1 MKVALAQINPT
12 VGDLEGNS
20 EKILDYHRQ
29 AKLAGADLVV
39 FSEMAL
45 TGYPPLDLLGR
56 PAFVDRCEIAL
67 SDLAGKLK
75 GPPTLLGTAL
85 PNPVPEGRAVRN
97 VAALLAAGKVQFV
110 QAKSRLPT
118 YDVFDE
124 DRYFEPAAEI
134 QPTEVNGERVG
145 VTICEDIWEG
155 PQEGRTSYRLDP
167 VEILS
172 AQGIDVLVNLSASP
186 FHAGKGKEREELLRS
201 IARGHGVP
209 VLFINQVGGNDS
221 LLFDGRSMAMGKD
234 GQLIARAEAFRE
246 DLVLADLD
254 SGKGDMRPSAPEGE
268 AEIFRALVM
277 GLSDYMKKCGF
288 SRVVLGLSGGVDSA
302 LVACLAAEAAGADR
316 VLALAMPAPYS
327 SPHSRT
333 DAEKLASNLGIGFE
347 VVPIDRILKV
357 YRETLEP
364 GLGDVTIT
372 LVEENLQARIR
383 GAVIMAHANHSG
395 ALPLATGNKSELAVG
410 YCTLYGDMAGGL
422 APIGDLYKTQVFE
435 LANYINR
442 HNQVIP
448 RRIIERPPSAELRP
462 DQTDQ
467 DSLPPYDVLDPVL
480 DMIISQA
487 QDASSI
493 VAAGHSADVVESIV
507 RMVELSEF
515 KRRQAAPV
523 LRVSRRAFG
532 AGRQIPIARS
542 LRKGR
547 DEKAP

>member
-20 EKILDYHRQ
+20 NKILDFHRQ

-39 FSEMAL
+39 FSEMSL

-56 PAFVDRCEIAL
+56 PAFVERCEIAL

-75 GPPTLLGTAL
+75 APPALVGTVL

-97 VAALLAAGKVQFV
+97 VAALLAEGKVRSV
-110 QAKSRLPT
+110 HVKSRLPT

-124 DRYFEPAAEI
+124 DRYFEPAAER
-134 QPTEVNGERVG
+134 QPAEVDGKRVG

-155 PQEGRTSYRLDP
+155 PQEGRTRYRLDP
-167 VEILS
+167 VGILS
-172 AQGIDVLVNLSASP
+172 AQGIDMLVNLSASP
-186 FHAGKGKEREELLRS
+186 FHAGKGREREELLRS
-201 IARGHGVP
+201 VARGQGIP
-209 VLFINQVGGNDS
+209 VLFVNQVGGNDS
-221 LLFDGRSMAMGKD
+221 LLFDGRSMVMGPD
-234 GQLIARAEAFRE
+234 GKLIARAEAFRE
-246 DLVLADLD
+246 DLILADLA
-254 SGKGDMRPSAPEGE
+254 SGKGDMRPSAPEGD

-333 DAEKLASNLGIGFE
+333 DAEKLASNLGIGFK
-347 VVPIDRILKV
+347 VVPIDAVLKT

-364 GLGDVTIT
+364 GLGDITAT

-383 GAVIMAHANHSG
+383 GAVVMAHANHSG

-410 YCTLYGDMAGGL
+410 YCTLYGDMVGGL
-422 APIGDLYKTQVFE
+422 APIGDLFKTQVYA
-435 LANYINR
+435 LANHINR

-462 DQTDQ
+462 DQIDQ
-467 DSLPPYDVLDPVL
+467 DTLPPYDVLDPVL
-480 DMIISQA
+480 DMIISSA
-487 QDASSI
+487 QDKGSI
-493 VAAGHSADVVESIV
+493 LAAGYPADVVERIV
-507 RMVELSEF
+507 RLVELSEF

-532 AGRQIPIARS
+532 AGRQIPIARG
-542 LRKGR
+542 LRKDRGP
-547 DEKAP
+547 ESP

>member
-20 EKILDYHRQ
+20 GKIVDFHQQ

-56 PAFVDRCEIAL
+56 PAFIDRCEIAL
-67 SDLAGKLK
+67 SDLAGKLT
-75 GPPTLLGTAL
+75 GPPALVGTVL

-97 VAALLAAGKVQFV
+97 VAVLLDGGVV
-110 QAKSRLPT
+110 RSVHAKSRLPT

-124 DRYFEPAAEI
+124 DRYFEPAAER
-134 QPTEVNGERVG
+134 QPAEVNGKRVG
-145 VTICEDIWEG
+145 VTVCEDIWEG
-155 PQEGRTSYRLDP
+155 PQEGRSRYRLDP
-167 VEILS
+167 VGILS
-172 AQGIDVLVNLSASP
+172 AQGIDMLVNISASP

-201 IARGHGVP
+201 IARGQEVP

-221 LLFDGRSMAMGKD
+221 LLFDGRSMVMGPD
-234 GQLIARAEAFRE
+234 GKLIARAEAFRE

-254 SGKGDMRPSAPEGE
+254 SGQGDMRPSAPEGD

-288 SRVVLGLSGGVDSA
+288 DRAVLGLSGGVDSA

-333 DAEKLASNLGIGFE
+333 DAEKLAKNLGIGFE
-347 VVPIDRILKV
+347 VVPIEGVLKT
-357 YRETLEP
+357 YRETLQP
-364 GLGDVTIT
+364 GLGKVEKT

-383 GAVIMAHANHSG
+383 GAVVMAHANHSG

-410 YCTLYGDMAGGL
+410 YCTLYGDMVGGL
-422 APIGDLYKTQVFE
+422 APIGDLYKTQVYA
-435 LANYINR
+435 LANHINR
-442 HNQVIP
+442 HNEVIP

-467 DSLPPYDVLDPVL
+467 DTLPPYDQLDPVL
-480 DMIISQA
+480 DLIISQA

-493 VAAGHSADVVESIV
+493 VAAGYPAEVVERVV

-532 AGRQIPIARS
+532 AGRQIPIARG
-542 LRKGR
+542 LRKGP
-547 DEKAP
+547 ESP

>member
-20 EKILDYHRQ
+20 EKILVFHQQ
-29 AKLAGADLVV
+29 ARLAGANLVV

-56 PAFVDRCEIAL
+56 PAFVNRCEMAL
-67 SDLAGKLK
+67 SDLAGRIQGAPALV
-75 GPPTLLGTAL
+75 GTVL

-97 VAALLAAGKVQFV
+97 VAVLLSEGKIRSVH
-110 QAKSRLPT
+110 AKSRLPT

-124 DRYFEPAAEI
+124 DRYFEPAAER
-134 QPTEVNGERVG
+134 QPAIVDGKRVG
-145 VTICEDIWEG
+145 VTICEDIWGG
-155 PQEGRTSYRLDP
+155 PQEGRSRYRLDP
-167 VEILS
+167 VRILTD
-172 AQGIDVLVNLSASP
+172 QGIDLLVNLSASP

-201 IARGHGVP
+201 IAQGHGVP

-221 LLFDGRSMAMGKD
+221 LLFDGRSMAMGPD
-234 GQLIARAEAFRE
+234 GKLIARAEAFRE

-254 SGKGDMRPSAPEGE
+254 GGQGDMRPSAPEGE

-288 SRVVLGLSGGVDSA
+288 GRAVLGLSGGVDSA

-347 VVPIDRILKV
+347 VVPIDRLLQS
-357 YRETLEP
+357 YREALGP
-364 GLGDVTIT
+364 GLGDITTT

-383 GAVIMAHANHSG
+383 GAVVMAHANHSG

-410 YCTLYGDMAGGL
+410 YCTLYGDMVGGL
-422 APIGDLYKTQVFE
+422 APIGDLYKTQVYR
-435 LANYINR
+435 LAGHINR

-448 RRIIERPPSAELRP
+448 SRIIERPPSAELRP

-467 DSLPPYDVLDPVL
+467 DTLPPYDVLDPVL
-480 DMIISQA
+480 DMVISQA
-487 QDASSI
+487 QDRDSI
-493 VAAGHSADVVESIV
+493 VAAGYPADVVEKIV

-547 DEKAP
+547 GPESP

>member
-1 MKVALAQINPT
+1 MKAALAQINPT

-20 EKILDYHRQ
+20 EKILDFHRQ
-29 AKLAGADLVV
+29 AKLAGAELVV

-45 TGYPPLDLLGR
+45 SGYPPLDLLGR
-56 PAFVDRCEIAL
+56 PAFVERCEKAL
-67 SDLAGKLK
+67 SNLAGRLK
-75 GPPTLLGTAL
+75 GPPALLGTVL

-97 VAALLAAGKVQFV
+97 VAALLAEGKVRFV

-124 DRYFEPAAEI
+124 DRYFEPAAER
-134 QPTEVNGERVG
+134 QAVEVGNKRVG

-155 PQEGRTSYRLDP
+155 PQEGRSRYRLDP
-167 VEILS
+167 VGMLS
-172 AQGIDVLVNLSASP
+172 AQGIDLLVNLSASP
-186 FHAGKGKEREELLRS
+186 YHAGKGKEREELLRS

-209 VLFINQVGGNDS
+209 VIFVNQVGGNDS
-221 LLFDGRSMAMGKD
+221 LLFDGRSLAMGPD

-254 SGKGDMRPSAPEGE
+254 GGKGDMRPSAPEGE

-288 SRVVLGLSGGVDSA
+288 SRAVLGLSGGVDSA

-333 DAEKLASNLGIGFE
+333 DAGELASNLGIDFE
-347 VVPIDRILKV
+347 VVPIDPVLKI
-357 YRETLEP
+357 YREILEP
-364 GLGDVTIT
+364 GLGEVEKT

-383 GAVIMAHANHSG
+383 GAVVMAYANRSG
-395 ALPLATGNKSELAVG
+395 ALALATGNKSELAVG
-410 YCTLYGDMAGGL
+410 YCTLYGDMVGGL
-422 APIGDLYKTQVFE
+422 APIGDLYKTQVYR
-435 LANYINR
+435 LAEYINR

-448 RRIIERPPSAELRP
+448 SRIIERPPSAELRP

-467 DSLPPYDVLDPVL
+467 DTLPPYDLLDPVL
-480 DMIISQA
+480 EMIIAQA
-487 QDASSI
+487 QDRGAI
-493 VAAGHSADVVESIV
+493 IAAGYPPEQVERIV

-532 AGRQIPIARS
+532 AGRQIPIARG
-542 LRKGR
+542 LRGGQGP
-547 DEKAP
+547 KAP

>member
-20 EKILDYHRQ
+20 NKILDFHQQ

-39 FSEMAL
+39 FSEMVL

-67 SDLAGKLK
+67 SELAARLT
-75 GPPTLLGTAL
+75 GPPALVGAVL

-97 VAALLAAGKVQFV
+97 VAVLLDGGVV
-110 QAKSRLPT
+110 RSVHAKSRLPT

-124 DRYFEPAAEI
+124 DRYFEPAAER
-134 QPTEVNGERVG
+134 QPAEVGGQRVG

-155 PQEGRTSYRLDP
+155 PQEGRSRYRLDP
-167 VEILS
+167 VGILS
-172 AQGIDVLVNLSASP
+172 AQGIDMLVNLSASP

-201 IARGHGVP
+201 IARGQGAP
-209 VLFINQVGGNDS
+209 VLFVNQVGGNDS
-221 LLFDGRSMAMGKD
+221 LLFDGRSMALGPDGK
-234 GQLIARAEAFRE
+234 LIARAEAFRE

-254 SGKGDMRPSAPEGE
+254 SGKGDMRPSPPEGD

-288 SRVVLGLSGGVDSA
+288 GRAVLGLSGGVDSA

-327 SPHSRT
+327 SPHSRS
-333 DAEKLASNLGIGFE
+333 DAEKLAQNLGIDFA
-347 VVPIDRILKV
+347 VVPIDAVLKT
-357 YRETLEP
+357 YRETLQP
-364 GLGDVTIT
+364 GLGEVEKT

-383 GAVIMAHANHSG
+383 GAVVMAYANHAG

-422 APIGDLYKTQVFE
+422 APIGDLYKTQVYA
-435 LANYINR
+435 LANHINR
-442 HNQVIP
+442 HNEVIP

-467 DSLPPYDVLDPVL
+467 DTLPPYDVLDPVL
-480 DMIISQA
+480 DLIISQA

-493 VAAGHSADVVESIV
+493 VAAGHPADVVERVV

-547 DEKAP
+547 

>member
-20 EKILDYHRQ
+20 NKILDFHRQ
-29 AKLAGADLVV
+29 ARLAGAELVV

-67 SDLAGKLK
+67 SDLAAQLK
-75 GPPTLLGTAL
+75 GSPALVGTVL

-97 VAALLAAGKVQFV
+97 VAALLAEGQVRSV
-110 QAKSRLPT
+110 HVKSRLPT

-124 DRYFEPAAEI
+124 DRYFEPASEWRPAE
-134 QPTEVNGERVG
+134 VSGKRMG

-155 PQEGRTSYRLDP
+155 PVEGRKCYRLDP
-167 VEILS
+167 VRELS
-172 AQGIDVLVNLSASP
+172 AQGIDLLANLSASP
-186 FHAGKGKEREELLRS
+186 FRPGKGKVRENLLRS
-201 IARGHGVP
+201 IARELGVP
-209 VLFINQVGGNDS
+209 VLFANQVGGNDS
-221 LLFDGRSMAMGKD
+221 LPFDGRSMAVGPDGK
-234 GQLIARAEAFRE
+234 LIARAEAFRE

-254 SGKGDMRPSAPEGE
+254 SGQGDMRPSAPEGD

-288 SRVVLGLSGGVDSA
+288 DRAVLGLSGGVDSA

-333 DAEKLASNLGIGFE
+333 DAEKLAQNLGIGFE
-347 VVPIDRILKV
+347 VVPIDGILKT
-357 YRETLEP
+357 YRETLDP
-364 GLGDVTIT
+364 ALGDVTAT

-383 GAVIMAHANHSG
+383 GAVVMAHANQSG

-410 YCTLYGDMAGGL
+410 YCTLYGDMVGGL
-422 APIGDLYKTQVFE
+422 APIGDLFKTQVYA
-435 LANYINR
+435 LANHINR

-467 DSLPPYDVLDPVL
+467 DTLPPYDVLDPVL
-480 DMIISQA
+480 EMIISQA

-493 VAAGHSADVVESIV
+493 TAAGYPADVVERIV
-507 RMVELSEF
+507 RLVELSEF

-532 AGRQIPIARS
+532 AGRQIPIARG

-547 DEKAP
+547 GPESP